1 MKLRILSCF
10 LIFALCFS
18 MLSACGSDTA
28 PSDHSPNS
36 SLQTE
41 ISDSQDSTPV
51 ESSETD
57 PAGTSD
63 DDSSE
68 GEAEPSQVVEPATPP
83 DQQAESSAPAEIT
96 TASRFSTS
104 DVPAYSGKAYTSVN
118 GNVPYFSAAELA
130 TQSFETYSDLDSLG
144 RCGVTYACI
153 GKDLMPTEERGSIG
167 MVKPTG
173 WHTVRY
179 DDLVDGKY
187 LYNRCHL
194 IGYQLTGENANTKN
208 LITGTRYLNIEGIY
222 FGVNKLTGE
231 LKHISEVPSGQKCNC
246 ICAACLQPFEARKG
260 TRRRH
265 HFAHVSNYECMYA
278 SEVAIYKAFAE
289 ALKQSGF
296 LTLSPVML
304 RFPAWHDPE
313 LLQEA
318 RRLKIDS
325 VAFECEPLS
334 YPPLLRVTMQGTP
347 LRILLDFDRYYDDDD
362 RVELAEEA
370 KAEDYSLLLISM
382 PKIEQDTEFTPDR
395 LQSALQDNDRTEWVF
410 SRLEEQWKQKYY
422 AVAVSPPEHGTGNL
436 CPISFGKYKGK
447 YSARWIDCAHC
458 HFNVAQPPCCL
469 CVAGAGIQ
477 KKEDFKRDLQDRLF
491 DIDKIRRTNEEEI
504 RLREERERSFERRSV
519 YPRPTPYAA
528 RPVVPAGPTQEEL
541 DAEYIRICQSYDP
554 TSDEWTVDRYNR
566 RWIMCTVC
574 GRIKQ
579 DTQMSYYGGKG
590 GANRGVC
597 ADCSRNGRS

>member
-1 MKLRILSCF
+1 MAKNIKKR
-10 LIFALCFS
+10 
-18 MLSACGSDTA
+18 SAS
-28 PSDHSPNS
+28 H
-36 SLQTE
+36 
-41 ISDSQDSTPV
+41 
-51 ESSETD
+51 
-57 PAGTSD
+57 
-63 DDSSE
+63 
-68 GEAEPSQVVEPATPP
+68 
-83 DQQAESSAPAEIT
+83 
-96 TASRFSTS
+96 
-104 DVPAYSGKAYTSVN
+104 
-118 GNVPYFSAAELA
+118 
-130 TQSFETYSDLDSLG
+130 
-144 RCGVTYACI
+144 
-153 GKDLMPTEERGSIG
+153 
-167 MVKPTG
+167 
-173 WHTVRY
+173 
-179 DDLVDGKY
+179 
-187 LYNRCHL
+187 
-194 IGYQLTGENANTKN
+194 
-208 LITGTRYLNIEGIY
+208 IY

-296 LTLSPVML
+296 LTLPPVML

-318 RRLKIDS
+318 RRLKTDS

-519 YPRPTPYAA
+519 YPRPTPYLNYLADA
-528 RPVVPAGPTQEEL
+528 DDSVDLSIQVTRSPDEFSSSVKIDDDIYIWTGTATQYKVNLLRKFFEQYKQDPSDLVFFL
-541 DAEYIRICQSYDP
+541 DDSKGIG
-554 TSDEWTVDRYNR
+554 SDEEIERYKIRRKYWESVLPSLQEATGTFLNISPSKNNSIMGATARSGVYLCCVANYDSARVEIFIDQGDYQKNR
-566 RWIMCTVC
+566 AIYKRLEQNRDAIEVAYGKSLNWVC
-574 GRIKQ
+574 QDDVRACKVYDEIKEVSIKNEE
-579 DTQMSYYGGKG
+579 DWPVMSAFHIQRAK
-590 GANRGVC
+590 ALLV
-597 ADCSRNGRS
+597 ATKQFLA

>member
-1 MKLRILSCF
+1 MAKNIKKR
-10 LIFALCFS
+10 
-18 MLSACGSDTA
+18 SAS
-28 PSDHSPNS
+28 H
-36 SLQTE
+36 
-41 ISDSQDSTPV
+41 
-51 ESSETD
+51 
-57 PAGTSD
+57 
-63 DDSSE
+63 
-68 GEAEPSQVVEPATPP
+68 
-83 DQQAESSAPAEIT
+83 
-96 TASRFSTS
+96 
-104 DVPAYSGKAYTSVN
+104 
-118 GNVPYFSAAELA
+118 
-130 TQSFETYSDLDSLG
+130 
-144 RCGVTYACI
+144 
-153 GKDLMPTEERGSIG
+153 
-167 MVKPTG
+167 
-173 WHTVRY
+173 
-179 DDLVDGKY
+179 
-187 LYNRCHL
+187 
-194 IGYQLTGENANTKN
+194 
-208 LITGTRYLNIEGIY
+208 IY

-278 SEVAIYKAFAE
+278 SEVAIYKAIAE

-296 LTLSPVML
+296 LTLPPVML

-370 KAEDYSLLLISM
+370 KVEDYSLLLISM

-447 YSARWIDCAHC
+447 YSAR
-458 HFNVAQPPCCL
+458 
-469 CVAGAGIQ
+469 
-477 KKEDFKRDLQDRLF
+477 
-491 DIDKIRRTNEEEI
+491 
-504 RLREERERSFERRSV
+504 
-519 YPRPTPYAA
+519 
-528 RPVVPAGPTQEEL
+528 
-541 DAEYIRICQSYDP
+541 
-554 TSDEWTVDRYNR
+554 
-566 RWIMCTVC
+566 
-574 GRIKQ
+574 
-579 DTQMSYYGGKG
+579 
-590 GANRGVC
+590 
-597 ADCSRNGRS
+597 

>member
-1 MKLRILSCF
+1 
-10 LIFALCFS
+10 
-18 MLSACGSDTA
+18 
-28 PSDHSPNS
+28 
-36 SLQTE
+36 
-41 ISDSQDSTPV
+41 
-51 ESSETD
+51 
-57 PAGTSD
+57 
-63 DDSSE
+63 
-68 GEAEPSQVVEPATPP
+68 
-83 DQQAESSAPAEIT
+83 
-96 TASRFSTS
+96 
-104 DVPAYSGKAYTSVN
+104 
-118 GNVPYFSAAELA
+118 
-130 TQSFETYSDLDSLG
+130 
-144 RCGVTYACI
+144 
-153 GKDLMPTEERGSIG
+153 
-167 MVKPTG
+167 
-173 WHTVRY
+173 
-179 DDLVDGKY
+179 
-187 LYNRCHL
+187 
-194 IGYQLTGENANTKN
+194 
-208 LITGTRYLNIEGIY
+208 
-222 FGVNKLTGE
+222 
-231 LKHISEVPSGQKCNC
+231 
-246 ICAACLQPFEARKG
+246 
-260 TRRRH
+260 
-265 HFAHVSNYECMYA
+265 
-278 SEVAIYKAFAE
+278 
-289 ALKQSGF
+289 
-296 LTLSPVML
+296 ML

-395 LQSALQDNDRTEWVF
+395 LQSVLQDNDRTEWVF

-422 AVAVSPPEHGTGNL
+422 AVAVSPLEHGTGSL

-541 DAEYIRICQSYDP
+541 DAEYIRICQRAMTRPLMNGQWIATIGDGSCVRFAAELSRMRRCP
-554 TSDEWTVDRYNR
+554 ITVAREVQTRESVPIVHEMVVANPHNWLDIIR
-566 RWIMCTVC
+566 MMV
-574 GRIKQ
+574 
-579 DTQMSYYGGKG
+579 YY
-590 GANRGVC
+590 
-597 ADCSRNGRS
+597 

>member
-1 MKLRILSCF
+1 MTDYQNELVMEHLDLVNWVIRTRISVPNRPLLTYDDFYAIGCEAICRAALKYQADSGE
-10 LIFALCFS
+10 FAPF
-18 MLSACGSDTA
+18 ACRYIYNA
-28 PSDHSPNS
+28 IIDHCRAMNYR
-36 SLQTE
+36 LQR
-41 ISDSQDSTPV
+41 SVD
-51 ESSETD
+51 
-57 PAGTSD
+57 AGFEEGEVLFDLLAHTTVD
-63 DDSSE
+63 FEAEVTDDS
-68 GEAEPSQVVEPATPP
+68 A
-83 DQQAESSAPAEIT
+83 
-96 TASRFSTS
+96 
-104 DVPAYSGKAYTSVN
+104 
-118 GNVPYFSAAELA
+118 
-130 TQSFETYSDLDSLG
+130 
-144 RCGVTYACI
+144 
-153 GKDLMPTEERGSIG
+153 
-167 MVKPTG
+167 
-173 WHTVRY
+173 
-179 DDLVDGKY
+179 
-187 LYNRCHL
+187 
-194 IGYQLTGENANTKN
+194 
-208 LITGTRYLNIEGIY
+208 
-222 FGVNKLTGE
+222 
-231 LKHISEVPSGQKCNC
+231 
-246 ICAACLQPFEARKG
+246 
-260 TRRRH
+260 
-265 HFAHVSNYECMYA
+265 
-278 SEVAIYKAFAE
+278 
-289 ALKQSGF
+289 
-296 LTLSPVML
+296 
-304 RFPAWHDPE
+304 
-313 LLQEA
+313 
-318 RRLKIDS
+318 
-325 VAFECEPLS
+325 
-334 YPPLLRVTMQGTP
+334 
-347 LRILLDFDRYYDDDD
+347 

-370 KAEDYSLLLISM
+370 KVEDYSLLLISM

-504 RLREERERSFERRSV
+504 RLREVRERSFERRSV

-528 RPVVPAGPTQEEL
+528 RPVVPAGPTQEDL

-579 DTQMSYYGGKG
+579 DSQMSYYGGKG

>member
-1 MKLRILSCF
+1 MAKNIKKR
-10 LIFALCFS
+10 
-18 MLSACGSDTA
+18 SAS
-28 PSDHSPNS
+28 H
-36 SLQTE
+36 
-41 ISDSQDSTPV
+41 
-51 ESSETD
+51 
-57 PAGTSD
+57 
-63 DDSSE
+63 
-68 GEAEPSQVVEPATPP
+68 
-83 DQQAESSAPAEIT
+83 
-96 TASRFSTS
+96 
-104 DVPAYSGKAYTSVN
+104 
-118 GNVPYFSAAELA
+118 
-130 TQSFETYSDLDSLG
+130 
-144 RCGVTYACI
+144 
-153 GKDLMPTEERGSIG
+153 
-167 MVKPTG
+167 
-173 WHTVRY
+173 
-179 DDLVDGKY
+179 
-187 LYNRCHL
+187 
-194 IGYQLTGENANTKN
+194 
-208 LITGTRYLNIEGIY
+208 IY

-296 LTLSPVML
+296 LALPPVML

-318 RRLKIDS
+318 RRMKIDS

-382 PKIEQDTEFTPDR
+382 PKIDQDTEFTPDR
-395 LQSALQDNDRTEWVF
+395 LQSALQDNDRTEWAF

-491 DIDKIRRTNEEEI
+491 DIDKNEKDLSSEDQSILVQHRMLLGLWSQPVLRKRSWMRNISGSARAMTRPLKNGQWIATIGDGSCVRFAAELSRMRRCPITVAREVQTRESVPIVHEMVVANPHSWLDIIRMM
-504 RLREERERSFERRSV
+504 V
-519 YPRPTPYAA
+519 YY
-528 RPVVPAGPTQEEL
+528 
-541 DAEYIRICQSYDP
+541 
-554 TSDEWTVDRYNR
+554 
-566 RWIMCTVC
+566 
-574 GRIKQ
+574 
-579 DTQMSYYGGKG
+579 
-590 GANRGVC
+590 
-597 ADCSRNGRS
+597 

>member
-1 MKLRILSCF
+1 MAKNIKKR
-10 LIFALCFS
+10 
-18 MLSACGSDTA
+18 SAS
-28 PSDHSPNS
+28 H
-36 SLQTE
+36 
-41 ISDSQDSTPV
+41 
-51 ESSETD
+51 
-57 PAGTSD
+57 
-63 DDSSE
+63 
-68 GEAEPSQVVEPATPP
+68 
-83 DQQAESSAPAEIT
+83 
-96 TASRFSTS
+96 
-104 DVPAYSGKAYTSVN
+104 
-118 GNVPYFSAAELA
+118 
-130 TQSFETYSDLDSLG
+130 
-144 RCGVTYACI
+144 
-153 GKDLMPTEERGSIG
+153 
-167 MVKPTG
+167 
-173 WHTVRY
+173 
-179 DDLVDGKY
+179 
-187 LYNRCHL
+187 
-194 IGYQLTGENANTKN
+194 
-208 LITGTRYLNIEGIY
+208 IY

-296 LTLSPVML
+296 LALPPVML

-313 LLQEA
+313 LLQET

-382 PKIEQDTEFTPDR
+382 PKIDQDTEFTPDR

-458 HFNVAQPPCCL
+458 HFMLRSHLAASALQVR
-469 CVAGAGIQ
+469 
-477 KKEDFKRDLQDRLF
+477 EFKRKKTSREICKIGYSTSIRSGERMKKRSGCVKYEKDLSSEDQSILVQHRMLLGLWSQPVLRKRSWMRNISGSARAMTRPLMNGQWIATIGDGSCVRFAAELSRMRRCPITVAREVQTGESVPIVHEMVVANPHIWL
-491 DIDKIRRTNEEEI
+491 DIIRMM
-504 RLREERERSFERRSV
+504 V
-519 YPRPTPYAA
+519 YY
-528 RPVVPAGPTQEEL
+528 
-541 DAEYIRICQSYDP
+541 
-554 TSDEWTVDRYNR
+554 
-566 RWIMCTVC
+566 
-574 GRIKQ
+574 
-579 DTQMSYYGGKG
+579 
-590 GANRGVC
+590 
-597 ADCSRNGRS
+597 

>member
-1 MKLRILSCF
+1 MAKNIKKR
-10 LIFALCFS
+10 
-18 MLSACGSDTA
+18 SAS
-28 PSDHSPNS
+28 H
-36 SLQTE
+36 
-41 ISDSQDSTPV
+41 
-51 ESSETD
+51 
-57 PAGTSD
+57 
-63 DDSSE
+63 
-68 GEAEPSQVVEPATPP
+68 
-83 DQQAESSAPAEIT
+83 
-96 TASRFSTS
+96 
-104 DVPAYSGKAYTSVN
+104 
-118 GNVPYFSAAELA
+118 
-130 TQSFETYSDLDSLG
+130 
-144 RCGVTYACI
+144 
-153 GKDLMPTEERGSIG
+153 
-167 MVKPTG
+167 
-173 WHTVRY
+173 
-179 DDLVDGKY
+179 
-187 LYNRCHL
+187 
-194 IGYQLTGENANTKN
+194 
-208 LITGTRYLNIEGIY
+208 IY

-278 SEVAIYKAFAE
+278 SEVAIYKAIAE

-296 LTLSPVML
+296 LTLPPVML

-477 KKEDFKRDLQDRLF
+477 KKETSRE
-491 DIDKIRRTNEEEI
+491 ICKIGYSTSI
-504 RLREERERSFERRSV
+504 RLGERMKKRSGCVKNEKDLSSEDLSILVQHRMLLGLWSQPVLRKRSWMRNISGSARAMTRPLKNGQWIATIGDGSCVRFAAELSRMCRCPITVAREVQTGESV
-519 YPRPTPYAA
+519 PIVHEM
-528 RPVVPAGPTQEEL
+528 VVANPHSWL
-541 DAEYIRICQSYDP
+541 DIIRMM
-554 TSDEWTVDRYNR
+554 V
-566 RWIMCTVC
+566 
-574 GRIKQ
+574 
-579 DTQMSYYGGKG
+579 YY
-590 GANRGVC
+590 
-597 ADCSRNGRS
+597 

>member
-1 MKLRILSCF
+1 MAKNIKKR
-10 LIFALCFS
+10 
-18 MLSACGSDTA
+18 SAS
-28 PSDHSPNS
+28 H
-36 SLQTE
+36 
-41 ISDSQDSTPV
+41 
-51 ESSETD
+51 
-57 PAGTSD
+57 
-63 DDSSE
+63 
-68 GEAEPSQVVEPATPP
+68 
-83 DQQAESSAPAEIT
+83 
-96 TASRFSTS
+96 
-104 DVPAYSGKAYTSVN
+104 
-118 GNVPYFSAAELA
+118 
-130 TQSFETYSDLDSLG
+130 
-144 RCGVTYACI
+144 
-153 GKDLMPTEERGSIG
+153 
-167 MVKPTG
+167 
-173 WHTVRY
+173 
-179 DDLVDGKY
+179 
-187 LYNRCHL
+187 
-194 IGYQLTGENANTKN
+194 
-208 LITGTRYLNIEGIY
+208 IY

-260 TRRRH
+260 TQRRH

-296 LTLSPVML
+296 LALPPVML
-304 RFPAWHDPE
+304 RFPAWNDPE
-313 LLQEA
+313 LLQET
-318 RRLKIDS
+318 RSLKIDS

-362 RVELAEEA
+362 RVKLADEA

-382 PKIEQDTEFTPDR
+382 PKIDQDTEFTPDR
-395 LQSALQDNDRTEWVF
+395 LQSVLQDNDRTEWVF

-519 YPRPTPYAA
+519 YTRPTPYAT
-528 RPVVPAGPTQEEL
+528 RPVVPPVLRKRSWMRNISGSARAMTHPLKNGQWIATIGDGSCVRFAAEL
-541 DAEYIRICQSYDP
+541 SRMRRCPI
-554 TSDEWTVDRYNR
+554 TVAREVQTGESVP
-566 RWIMCTVC
+566 IVHEMVV
-574 GRIKQ
+574 
-579 DTQMSYYGGKG
+579 
-590 GANRGVC
+590 ANPH
-597 ADCSRNGRS
+597 S